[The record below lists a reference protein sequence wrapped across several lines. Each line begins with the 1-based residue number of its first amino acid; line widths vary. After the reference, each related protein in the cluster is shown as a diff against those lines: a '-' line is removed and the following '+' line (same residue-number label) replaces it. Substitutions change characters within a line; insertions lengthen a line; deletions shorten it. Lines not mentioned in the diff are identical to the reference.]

1 MSAGRHDTPHH
12 PKWYRPP
19 ISIWW
24 WLKKRSY
31 AAFMLRELTSVF
43 VAFFAIVL
51 LWQVRSLAEGPES
64 YARVM
69 ARLQTPLF
77 LALDVL
83 AFLMILFHM
92 VTWFNVAP
100 AAMVVR
106 VRGKRIPDWALAG
119 SHYAAWV
126 LLSIVVAAI
135 LLRG

>member
-1 MSAGRHDTPHH
+1 MSTGRHDASHH

-43 VAFFAIVL
+43 VAFFAVVL
-51 LWQVRSLAEGPES
+51 LWQVRSLAEGPEA

>member
-1 MSAGRHDTPHH
+1 MSC
-12 PKWYRPP
+12 
-19 ISIWW
+19 
-24 WLKKRSY
+24 LKKRSY

-51 LWQVRSLAEGPES
+51 LWQVRSLAEGPEAYS
-64 YARVM
+64 RVM

>member
-1 MSAGRHDTPHH
+1 MSAGRHDTPYH

-43 VAFFAIVL
+43 VAFFAVVL
-51 LWQVRSLAEGPES
+51 LWQVRALVEGPEA

-83 AFLMILFHM
+83 AFLLILLHT
-92 VTWFNVAP
+92 VTWFNAAP
-100 AAMVVR
+100 AAMAVR
-106 VRGKRIPDWALAG
+106 VRGERVPNWVLAA